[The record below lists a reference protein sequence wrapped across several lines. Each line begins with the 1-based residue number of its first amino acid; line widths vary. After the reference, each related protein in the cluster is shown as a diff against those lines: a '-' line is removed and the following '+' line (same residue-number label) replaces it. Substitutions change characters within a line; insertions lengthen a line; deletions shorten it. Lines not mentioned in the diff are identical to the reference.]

1 MIPPEPEQQS
11 VRSAI
16 TDEMVEAAA
25 DAIAGEF
32 GYVLRDDEEMY
43 DTSYWKP
50 LARRV
55 LEAALGDV

>member
-1 MIPPEPEQQS
+1 MIPSESEQQS
-11 VRSAI
+11 GRSAI
-16 TDEMVEAAA
+16 TDAMVEAAA
-25 DAIAGEF
+25 EAIAAEF

-55 LEAALGDV
+55 LEAALEAA